1 MKLTKRNL
9 VIALIVLI
17 LMGSTIISTMDMFGG
32 GGPPEETPVIA
43 VLETNKGVIEIELDE
58 EAAPRT
64 VRNFIRYVEDGVFDG
79 TVFHRVM
86 SGFMI
91 QGGGFTSDGTQKDTR
106 DPIPLESDNGL
117 KNLRGTIAMART
129 SEPNSATNQFFINLV
144 DNSFLNYGS
153 DQPGYAVFGR
163 VVSGMD
169 VVDDIGSVSTGMRG
183 PYSDWPVEDVII
195 ERAYMKS

>member
-17 LMGSTIISTMDMFGG
+17 LMGSTILSAMDMFGG
-32 GGPPEETPVIA
+32 GEPPEETLVIA
-43 VLETNKGVIEIELDE
+43 VIETNKGVIEIELDE
-58 EAAPRT
+58 EASSRT
-64 VRNFIRYVEDGVFDG
+64 VRNFIRYVEDGSFDG
-79 TVFHRVM
+79 TIFHRVM

-91 QGGGFTSDGTQKDTR
+91 QGGGFTPDGAQKDTR

-144 DNSFLNYGS
+144 DNSFLNYGAG
-153 DQPGYAVFGR
+153 QPGYAVFGR

-169 VVDDIGSVSTGMRG
+169 VVDDIGSVSTETRG

>member
-1 MKLTKRNL
+1 MKITKKTL
-9 VIALIVLI
+9 VVALIIFI
-17 LMGSTIISTMDMFGG
+17 LMGSTIISTMNMFGG

-43 VLETNKGVIEIELDE
+43 VLETNRGVIEIELDE

-64 VRNFIRYVEDGVFDG
+64 ARNFIRYVEDGFFDG
-79 TVFHRVM
+79 SIFHRVI

-91 QGGGFTSDGTQKDTR
+91 QGGGFTSNGTQKDTR
-106 DPIPLESDNGL
+106 DPIPLESNNGL

-129 SEPNSATNQFFINLV
+129 SDPNSATSQFFINLV
-144 DNSFLNYGS
+144 DNSPLNYGS
-153 DQPGYAVFGR
+153 GQDGYAVFGR

-169 VVDDIGSVSTGMRG
+169 VVDDIASVSTGIRG
-183 PYSDWPVEDVII
+183 PYSDWPVDDVII

>member
-1 MKLTKRNL
+1 MKLTKKNL

-43 VLETNKGVIEIELDE
+43 VLETNKGVFEIELDE
-58 EAAPRT
+58 EAAPTT
-64 VRNFIRYVEDGVFDG
+64 VRNFIRYVEDGSFDG
-79 TVFHRVM
+79 TIFHRVI

-91 QGGGFTSDGTQKDTR
+91 QGGGFTPEGTQKDTR

-117 KNLRGTIAMART
+117 MNLRGTIAMART

-153 DQPGYAVFGR
+153 GQPGYAVFGR

-169 VVDDIGSVSTGMRG
+169 VVDDIGSVSTEMRG
-183 PYSDWPVEDVII
+183 PYSDWPIEDVII
-195 ERAYMKS
+195 ERAHMKN

>member
-17 LMGSTIISTMDMFGG
+17 LMGSTILSAMDMFGG
-32 GGPPEETPVIA
+32 GEPPEETLVIA

-58 EAAPRT
+58 EASPRT
-64 VRNFIRYVEDGVFDG
+64 VRNFIRYVEDGSFDG
-79 TVFHRVM
+79 TIFHRVM

-91 QGGGFTSDGTQKDTR
+91 QGGGFTPDGTQKETR
-106 DPIPLESDNGL
+106 DPIQLESNNGL

-129 SEPNSATNQFFINLV
+129 PEPNSATNQFFINLV
-144 DNSFLNYGS
+144 DNSFLNYGAG
-153 DQPGYAVFGR
+153 QPGYAVFGR

-169 VVDDIGSVSTGMRG
+169 VVDDIGSVSTDTRG
-183 PYSDWPVEDVII
+183 PYSDWPVEDVVI

>member
-1 MKLTKRNL
+1 MKLTKKNL

-43 VLETNKGVIEIELDE
+43 VLETNKGVIEIEFDE
-58 EAAPRT
+58 EAAPTT
-64 VRNFIRYVEDGVFDG
+64 VRNFIRYVEDGSFDG
-79 TVFHRVM
+79 TIFHRVI

-91 QGGGFTSDGTQKDTR
+91 QGGGFTPDGTQKDTR

-117 KNLRGTIAMART
+117 MNLRGTIAMART

-153 DQPGYAVFGR
+153 GQPGYAVFGR

-169 VVDDIGSVSTGMRG
+169 VVDDIGSVSTEMRE
-183 PYSDWPVEDVII
+183 PYSYWPIEDVII
-195 ERAYMKS
+195 ERAHMKN

>member
-1 MKLTKRNL
+1 MKLTTRNL

-17 LMGSTIISTMDMFGG
+17 LMGSTILSAMDMFGG

-58 EAAPRT
+58 EASPRT
-64 VRNFIRYVEDGVFDG
+64 VRNFIRYVEDGSFDG

-91 QGGGFTSDGTQKDTR
+91 QGGGFTPDGTQKESR
-106 DPIPLESDNGL
+106 DPISLESDNGL

-144 DNSFLNYGS
+144 DNSFLNYGAG
-153 DQPGYAVFGR
+153 QPGYAVFGR
-163 VVSGMD
+163 VISGMD
-169 VVDDIGSVSTGMRG
+169 VVDDIGSVSTDTRG
-183 PYSDWPVEDVII
+183 PYSDWPVEDVVI

>member
-163 VVSGMD
+163 VVLGMD

>member
-1 MKLTKRNL
+1 MKITKKTL
-9 VIALIVLI
+9 VVALIIFI
-17 LMGSTIISTMDMFGG
+17 LMGSTIISTMNMFGG
-32 GGPPEETPVIA
+32 GGPPEETPVIT
-43 VLETNKGVIEIELDE
+43 VLETNRGVIEIELDE

-64 VRNFIRYVEDGVFDG
+64 ARNFIRYVEDGFFDG
-79 TVFHRVM
+79 SIFHRVI

-91 QGGGFTSDGTQKDTR
+91 QGGGFTSNGTQKDTR
-106 DPIPLESDNGL
+106 DPIPLESNNGL

-129 SEPNSATNQFFINLV
+129 SDPNSATSQFFINLV

-153 DQPGYAVFGR
+153 GQDGYAVFGR

-169 VVDDIGSVSTGMRG
+169 VVDDIASVSTGMRG
-183 PYSDWPVEDVII
+183 PYSDWPVDDVII

>member
-1 MKLTKRNL
+1 MKLTTRNL

-43 VLETNKGVIEIELDE
+43 VLETSKGVIEIELDE
-58 EAAPRT
+58 EASPRT
-64 VRNFIRYVEDGVFDG
+64 VRNFIRYVEDGSFDG
-79 TVFHRVM
+79 TIFHRVM

-91 QGGGFTSDGTQKDTR
+91 QGGGFTPDGAQKDTR
-106 DPIPLESDNGL
+106 DPIQLESNNGL

-144 DNSFLNYGS
+144 DNSFLNYGVG
-153 DQPGYAVFGR
+153 QPGYAVFGR

-169 VVDDIGSVSTGMRG
+169 VVDDIGSVSTE
-183 PYSDWPVEDVII
+183 PDSDWPVEDVVI

>member
-1 MKLTKRNL
+1 MKLTKKNL

-43 VLETNKGVIEIELDE
+43 VLETNRGVIEIELDE

-64 VRNFIRYVEDGVFDG
+64 ARNFIRYVEDGFFDG
-79 TVFHRVM
+79 TIFHRVI

-91 QGGGFTSDGTQKDTR
+91 QGGGFTSNNTQKDTR

-129 SEPNSATNQFFINLV
+129 SDPNSATSQFFINLV

-153 DQPGYAVFGR
+153 GQDGYAVFGR

-169 VVDDIGSVSTGMRG
+169 VVDDIASVSTGMRG
-183 PYSDWPVEDVII
+183 PYSDWPVDDVII